1 MIDLDPG
8 FRIGED
14 GELKLLKQ
22 DVLDELLEECYSKGE
37 EEFLSFTERF
47 GTGKNDRKIEGIIL
61 KLYEYSGS
69 YPRPE
74 QWLDRCAA
82 VYTEEEAAEAMIR
95 RAKEHVLIRIEEPE
109 KLIRRGLKI
118 CEEPDGPYMYAD
130 MLEEDLRGIEKIR
143 TVSYTHLTLPTKA

>member
-61 KLYEYSGS
+61 KSYEYSGS

-74 QWLDRCAA
+74 QWLDRSCCGI
-82 VYTEEEAAEAMIR
+82 YR
-95 RAKEHVLIRIEEPE
+95 RRGGGSDDTAGKRTRSYSDRRTGKTDPQRIEN
-109 KLIRRGLKI
+109 
-118 CEEPDGPYMYAD
+118 M
-130 MLEEDLRGIEKIR
+130 
-143 TVSYTHLTLPTKA
+143 

>member
-61 KLYEYSGS
+61 NYTNIPAVIQDRNSGLTVVLR
-69 YPRPE
+69 YI
-74 QWLDRCAA
+74 QKK
-82 VYTEEEAAEAMIR
+82 R
-95 RAKEHVLIRIEEPE
+95 RRKR
-109 KLIRRGLKI
+109 
-118 CEEPDGPYMYAD
+118 
-130 MLEEDLRGIEKIR
+130 
-143 TVSYTHLTLPTKA
+143 